1 MPKTIVFSKLTVQRV
16 LLDVVNRQ
24 MRVEYIISSDGD
36 NYSLPGQDIFYY
48 ELPIGEDGKPVTPPA
63 NWHQLST
70 ANFQTLADLVALIQS
85 TLEAWVLV

>member
-48 ELPIGEDGKPVTPPA
+48 ELPIG
-63 NWHQLST
+63 
-70 ANFQTLADLVALIQS
+70 LADLVALIQS